1 MKYLG
6 HQDYETL
13 LVTDSRGSSFLKDY
27 TKFKSYII
35 KTDTPSNKNFIKKI
49 FSYTT
54 IFFSIIKAILILNR
68 EKPDLIIGFGGYVSF
83 PISFSSIFFKIPLI
97 IYENNLTLGRTNK
110 KLLSFSKKILL
121 GLKAPFNLVDKHK
134 NKACYV
140 GNILSEEIINQTI
153 VKKLDNN
160 KTFSILILGGSQG
173 AEVFGRIVPSAIKM
187 LKDKGYSIEINQQC
201 IKNQTNLLFEFY
213 EKNNI
218 KSNIFNFTDNILDLI
233 LSTDLAISRCG
244 ASTTAELVHTLT
256 PFIAV
261 PYPHAID
268 NHQYLNAKY
277 YESIG
282 CCWVIEQKDFN
293 SINLFKLIREAI
305 KDKKK
310 LENIRANMKRNDSKD
325 VYNKIEKIIKE
336 FI

>member
-1 MKYLG
+1 M
-6 HQDYETL
+6 
-13 LVTDSRGSSFLKDY
+13 
-27 TKFKSYII
+27 
-35 KTDTPSNKNFIKKI
+35 
-49 FSYTT
+49 
-54 IFFSIIKAILILNR
+54 
-68 EKPDLIIGFGGYVSF
+68 
-83 PISFSSIFFKIPLI
+83 
-97 IYENNLTLGRTNK
+97 
-110 KLLSFSKKILL
+110 
-121 GLKAPFNLVDKHK
+121 
-134 NKACYV
+134 
-140 GNILSEEIINQTI
+140 
-153 VKKLDNN
+153 
-160 KTFSILILGGSQG
+160 
-173 AEVFGRIVPSAIKM
+173 FGRIVPSAIKM